1 MDSTQVKEGEV
12 NKWLQF
18 IIGILAAGAVQ
29 FGLLATAAVATGA
42 AVDAKAWL
50 IIIAGVIGAMG
61 TTAAGLLKQLP
72 REEWPPEK
80 REPTKEPA

>member
-1 MDSTQVKEGEV
+1 M
-12 NKWLQF
+12 NKWPMF
-18 IIGILAAGAVQ
+18 IIGTLAAGAVQ

-72 REEWPPEK
+72 QTPWTDEERAAK
-80 REPTKEPA
+80 LGKETT

>member
-1 MDSTQVKEGEV
+1 MA
-12 NKWLQF
+12 KWPQF
-18 IIGILAAGAVQ
+18 IIGILAAGDVQ

-61 TTAAGLLKQLP
+61 TTAVGLLKQLP
-72 REEWPPEK
+72 RDEWP
-80 REPTKEPA
+80 REGRDAVVPQKETT